1 VKYALIEAEKVTY
14 PVSMLCR
21 VIGVARSGYYRW
33 LKSRDLPDR
42 RFADA
47 DDDDEIRREIRQIHR
62 SSRGSYGRPR
72 LHAELRA
79 RGRTVGAKRL
89 RRLMVEEGLRG
100 RGRRP
105 RLRRDRGAP
114 SEPSENLLDRNFEVN
129 EPNRVWLGDITFI
142 EVAGVF
148 WYLAAIIDLYSRR
161 VVGWHLANH
170 ADAGIVVKALRN
182 AVKRRRPGRDTLLF
196 HSDRGFHYRCWRF
209 RGLLKVHGIAQSM
222 SRHGNCWDNAPMESF
237 FASVELECLDLE
249 NWTSGDQLH
258 AAIARYIHYYNNRRS
273 HTSLG
278 YRSPS
283 QYENAA

>member
-1 VKYALIEAEKVTY
+1 VKYAFIEAEKGTY
-14 PVSMLCR
+14 PVSILCR

-33 LKSRDLPDR
+33 LKTRDLPDQ
-42 RFADA
+42 RFG
-47 DDDDEIRREIRQIHR
+47 DDDEELSRALRQIHR

-72 LHAELRA
+72 IHTELRA
-79 RGRTVGAKRL
+79 RGWRVGAKRV
-89 RRLMVEEGLRG
+89 RRLMVDEGLRG

-105 RLRRDRGAP
+105 RLRRERGAA
-114 SEPSENLLDRNFEVN
+114 SDPSENLLDRNFEVS

-161 VVGWHLANH
+161 VVGWHLADH

-182 AVKRRRPGRDTLLF
+182 AVKCRRPGRDTLLF
-196 HSDRGFHYRCWRF
+196 HSDRGFHYRTRRF
-209 RGLLKVHGIAQSM
+209 RGLLKVHAIAQSM

-237 FASVELECLDLE
+237 FASVEVECLDLE

-273 HTSLG
+273 HTSIG

-283 QYENAA
+283 QYEKAA